1 MDSEDGRI
9 FVKVG
14 EPAIYA
20 QYTFL
25 VKVDAY
31 AYGMSMQNLAYFVHT
46 HERALANALQ
56 LQRSKHGQQ
65 QATVPAPSA
74 STSSI
79 SLSEA
84 LMRPYMGFSKNIKA
98 AKLTLTPHHLFYLLS
113 KFEELGVDVGPM
125 NVRLENLHSDAVPSN
140 YVSFL
145 GHAPKSKGKQSDA
158 VSLRSVSSVRS
169 VMSSVSSLWSNF
181 TLSNSSAKEERR
193 LAQLHDDIKYLYS
206 CFTKIPALKL
216 APDHRARLI
225 VGFEEFP
232 FDTAVPLFVFKNLS
246 ALEICDLDFRQFNGW
261 DRLAE
266 QLRSL
271 TVKRSHL
278 DDPIDVLHH
287 VVLDDMERRRK
298 RSSKTH
304 IPTTPST
311 PGAPWPMNNS
321 SPKSRHLEL
330 ARSLSTPNSPMM
342 ERRSSLGS
350 PHMML
355 RGGSTDGTKATLPT
369 RKRSDSPVRPP
380 SSRHGSVNK
389 PRRHAATITRRSSGS
404 SGCSTQDMTPRHS
417 TSDLLAV
424 GILPPSKWRFL
435 RHLSLAENALT
446 SITVEGLRPVA
457 DTLQSLDLS
466 GNLFTE
472 VPDALA
478 SLTHLR
484 ALNLSNCMINS
495 LQSLARYPLPAI
507 TTLNLRSN
515 RLLSLSG
522 IEKVRT
528 LERIDLRDNKLYDP
542 AELRRLTNALD
553 LVDVYVAKNPFT
565 RTYGDYRVIIF
576 NAFRDTPGYTS
587 DITIDTLGPNY
598 QEKKRLHDRAPEPFP
613 APVIKP
619 PPEDEE
625 EEVTLSAVEP
635 VPDLETA
642 APDEP
647 SPPVYRS
654 KLNAH
659 RRATSD
665 MGPETMR
672 RRKKAPRRRIVDLS
686 QQEFDSRRPSQSS
699 LLHSPVGPPRTPTT
713 DADEPRTPGAT
724 PYHTAPTTQ
733 VASESPSLPKLDTA
747 FTSPTPAPK
756 IRDPSDDDNSPVHSP
771 QGVDSTTELYRQK
784 IEALKSELGS
794 NWLSALN
801 EDRLTDQR
809 TRNRS
814 FSPASRT
821 STARA
826 EHQTRGVSISG
837 RTLG

>member
-1 MDSEDGRI
+1 MSRAFHDLDRFATIWG
-9 FVKVG
+9 G
-14 EPAIYA
+14 YA
-20 QYTFL
+20 N
-25 VKVDAY
+25 VRR
-31 AYGMSMQNLAYFVHT
+31 SQNLAYFVHT

-79 SLSEA
+79 SLAEA
-84 LMRPYMGFSKNIKA
+84 LARPYFGFSKNIKA

-113 KFEELGVDVGPM
+113 KFEELGVEVGPM

-145 GHAPKSKGKQSDA
+145 GHAPKSKGKQADT

-181 TLSNSSAKEERR
+181 TLSNSSVKEEKR
-193 LAQLHDDIKYLYS
+193 LAQMQDDIKYLYS

-225 VGFEEFP
+225 AGFEEFP

-246 ALEICDLDFRQFNGW
+246 VLEICDLDFRQFNGW

-278 DDPIDVLHH
+278 DDPIDVLQH

-304 IPTTPST
+304 IPTAPST

-321 SPKSRHLEL
+321 SPKGRYLDF
-330 ARSLSTPNSPMM
+330 ARSLSTPNTPMM
-342 ERRSSLGS
+342 ERRGSLGS

-355 RGGSTDGTKATLPT
+355 RGGSTDGTKAALPM
-369 RKRSDSPVRPP
+369 RKRSDSPVRPT
-380 SSRHGSVNK
+380 SSRHGSANK
-389 PRRHAATITRRSSGS
+389 PRRHATTTTRRSSGS
-404 SGCSTQDMTPRHS
+404 SGSSTHEMTPRHS
-417 TSDLLAV
+417 VSDLLAL

-542 AELRRLTNALD
+542 AELRRLTNAMD

-565 RTYGDYRVIIF
+565 RTHGDYRVIIF

-587 DITIDTLGPNY
+587 DITIDTLGPTY
-598 QEKKRLHDRAPEPFP
+598 HEKKRLHDRAPEPI
-613 APVIKP
+613 PVPVVKP

-625 EEVTLSAVEP
+625 EQEEEVTLGTVEP
-635 VPDLETA
+635 VPELDTP
-642 APDEP
+642 APDEHV
-647 SPPVYRS
+647 PPVYHS
-654 KLNAH
+654 KIHAH
-659 RRATSD
+659 RRAASD
-665 MGPETMR
+665 LGPETMR

-686 QQEFDSRRPSQSS
+686 QQELDSKRTSQPT
-699 LLHSPVGPPRTPTT
+699 LLHSPVGMPRTPTT
-713 DADEPRTPGAT
+713 DVDEPMTPEGT
-724 PYHTAPTTQ
+724 SYHTAPTTQ
-733 VASESPSLPKLDTA
+733 AAPESPLRPKLDTVFA
-747 FTSPTPAPK
+747 TPTPAPT
-756 IRDPSDDDNSPVHSP
+756 IRDPSDDDSSPVHSP
-771 QGVDSTTELYRQK
+771 QGVDSSAELYRQK
-784 IEALKSELGS
+784 IEALKSELGP

-801 EDRLTDQR
+801 EDRLADQQ

-821 STARA
+821 PTIRA